1 MAFWHS
7 WGPCPTK
14 GIQRSDGKPSP
25 WQILCLRLFR
35 PSSWAVRSLTAL
47 HKFHISLWLFSFV
60 STFLLHAHNHLHF
73 PQNCIFHQVSS
84 KAVLILYILIYY
96 ARLSH
101 RPVTRNG
108 SENKLSLLPS
118 DMSRPKRKR
127 GVSKEK
133 LAISEKLENL
143 KQCTALL
150 VASHLNL

>member
-1 MAFWHS
+1 M
-7 WGPCPTK
+7 
-14 GIQRSDGKPSP
+14 
-25 WQILCLRLFR
+25 
-35 PSSWAVRSLTAL
+35 
-47 HKFHISLWLFSFV
+47 
-60 STFLLHAHNHLHF
+60 
-73 PQNCIFHQVSS
+73 SS